1 MISITTIGRER
12 VYPRIAT
19 LGTTTT
25 GDSRGEL
32 VATTLPLQ
40 TDDNIFT
47 AKGANSTSSTTKE
60 AYATSDTPKEA
71 NTTSGPIK
79 EAYSTSFT
87 TKESNATSVT
97 TDEAGVV
104 TIGDGHNH
112 TEYELDQEAS
122 KPVEEGL
129 GSTGRIDSF
138 SHPTS
143 ADSQT
148 STTPDVSPCSTSLII
163 GNLQSN
169 TSH

>member
-1 MISITTIGRER
+1 M
-12 VYPRIAT
+12 
-19 LGTTTT
+19 
-25 GDSRGEL
+25 
-32 VATTLPLQ
+32 
-40 TDDNIFT
+40 
-47 AKGANSTSSTTKE
+47 
-60 AYATSDTPKEA
+60 
-71 NTTSGPIK
+71 
-79 EAYSTSFT
+79 
-87 TKESNATSVT
+87 
-97 TDEAGVV
+97 V

-148 STTPDVSPCSTSLII
+148 STTPDVSPCSTLLII

>member
-12 VYPRIAT
+12 VYPRIPT

-40 TDDNIFT
+40 TDDNTFT

-60 AYATSDTPKEA
+60 ANATSDTPKEA

>member
-1 MISITTIGRER
+1 MTIGRER
-12 VYPRIAT
+12 VYPRIPT

-32 VATTLPLQ
+32 VAITLPLQ
-40 TDDNIFT
+40 TDDNTFIVEE
-47 AKGANSTSSTTKE
+47 ANATSSTTKE
-60 AYATSDTPKEA
+60 ANATSDTPKEA

-79 EAYSTSFT
+79 EANSTSVT
-87 TKESNATSVT
+87 TKVSNATSVT

-112 TEYELDQEAS
+112 TEYELDQEVS

-129 GSTGRIDSF
+129 GLGRIGSF

-163 GNLQSN
+163 GNLQSK